1 MKKFKTL
8 LAMALI
14 AMISLSFTSCDKD
27 AEIAYNLDGGTWR
40 GTMYTYYGG
49 YEATSSVIHFNQ
61 NDGWRSGDGYWIDYF
76 SNYYWHN
83 NNYIANHISWTVNNG
98 NINIYLEEEGIRVVI
113 YNYVL
118 TDSRFSGVI
127 ELSNGER
134 KDFSLYRDNY
144 GYNWNNYYWGYSKQS
159 AGLDS
164 LHITSRAAADSVNSY
179 IERPVR
185 TFAVK

>member
-1 MKKFKTL
+1 
-8 LAMALI
+8 MALI
-14 AMISLSFTSCDKD
+14 SMMSLSFTSCDKD

-40 GTMYTYYGG
+40 GTMYTYYKG
-49 YEATSSVIHFNQ
+49 YEATYSVIHFNQ
-61 NDGWRSGDGYWIDYF
+61 NNGLRSGNGYWIDYF
-76 SNYYWHN
+76 NNYYWN
-83 NNYIANHISWTVNNG
+83 SNNYIANHITWTVNNG
-98 NINIYLEEEGIRVVI
+98 NINIYLEEERLTVVI
-113 YNYVL
+113 YNYAL

-134 KDFSLYRDNY
+134 KDFSLYRDSY
-144 GYNWNNYYWGYSKQS
+144 GYNWNNYYWGYNKQP

-164 LHITSRAAADSVNSY
+164 LHITSRAAADTVSSY